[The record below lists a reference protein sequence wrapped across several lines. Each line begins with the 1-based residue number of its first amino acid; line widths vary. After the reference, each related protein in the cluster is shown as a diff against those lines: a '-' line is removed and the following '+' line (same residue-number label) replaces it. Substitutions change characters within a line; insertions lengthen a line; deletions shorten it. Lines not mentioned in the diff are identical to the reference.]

1 MANRVLPITSH
12 GSRSSVLGLLG
23 IGLLLVCANS
33 GRAQQC
39 PDPVPQT
46 FGSHSFR
53 LQGESFEIP
62 ISLADCQ
69 PVALELRWAN
79 GRNNGSNFHV
89 TFLDGDNQ
97 PIYTKE
103 ISAFLT
109 GNFQFPFSTLEPQP
123 WWRAGLSMMSV
134 ASVPMSVTIQA
145 VRPFAFPA
153 TISYRVTRVAGR
165 QRPAEPEN
173 AAAKNPVS
181 EPGSKGSNHESRT
194 ADGKAK
200 GLMSDE

>member
-1 MANRVLPITSH
+1 MNRL
-12 GSRSSVLGLLG
+12 RSLQTLSLLGLC
-23 IGLLLVCANS
+23 LLCLDKTY
-33 GRAQQC
+33 AQQC

-46 FGSHSFR
+46 SGSHSFR
-53 LQGESFEIP
+53 QQGESFEIP

-69 PVALELRWAN
+69 PVVFELRWAN

-109 GNFQFPFSTLEPQP
+109 GSFEFPFATLEPQP
-123 WWRAGLSMMSV
+123 WLTAGGTLSVVSGATVPRA
-134 ASVPMSVTIQA
+134 VTIQA

-153 TISYRVTRVAGR
+153 TISYRVTRMGGR
-165 QRPAEPEN
+165 HRSE
-173 AAAKNPVS
+173 
-181 EPGSKGSNHESRT
+181 EPGNPTAKHPQTGSGSKDMNRESVT
-194 ADGKAK
+194 AEGKAA
-200 GLMSDE
+200 

>member
-1 MANRVLPITSH
+1 MPS
-12 GSRSSVLGLLG
+12 GLLCLV
-23 IGLLLVCANS
+23 LLMICTAT
-33 GRAQQC
+33 GYAQRC

-69 PVALELRWAN
+69 PVALELRWSN
-79 GRNNGSNFHV
+79 GRNNGSNFNV
-89 TFLDGDNQ
+89 TFLDADNQ

-103 ISAFLT
+103 LSAFLT
-109 GNFQFPFSTLEPQP
+109 GNFQFPFTTLETQP
-123 WWRAGLSMMSV
+123 WLRAGSTMLV
-134 ASVPMSVTIQA
+134 ASIPTTVTIQA

-165 QRPAEPEN
+165 QRPTDPDN
-173 AAAKNPVS
+173 AAEKNPVS
-181 EPGSKGSNHESRT
+181 GLGSKGSKHDSGGVE
-194 ADGKAK
+194 GK
-200 GLMSDE
+200 GMSGTGK